1 MKVHY
6 ECAACFLRQTREALD
21 LATENE
27 SLKMEITEIVMK
39 IVSKKFRKGAVSNII
54 GTEVHR
60 NIKELTGNNDPYS
73 RERETSNDIAL
84 EFLPQVEGVLGDG
97 KNLKNYIKVAIA
109 GNVLDFGALGLEID
123 MESLIVNTMEKNP
136 TLDHS
141 NELEKELKNSKTV
154 LYLADNIGEIV
165 FDKIFIEKIKE
176 YDVEV
181 TVALKE
187 KPGATDNFPEYIPS
201 ERAVIPPISAI
212 N

>member
-73 RERETSNDIAL
+73 RER
-84 EFLPQVEGVLGDG
+84 
-97 KNLKNYIKVAIA
+97 
-109 GNVLDFGALGLEID
+109 
-123 MESLIVNTMEKNP
+123 
-136 TLDHS
+136 
-141 NELEKELKNSKTV
+141 
-154 LYLADNIGEIV
+154 
-165 FDKIFIEKIKE
+165 
-176 YDVEV
+176 
-181 TVALKE
+181 
-187 KPGATDNFPEYIPS
+187 
-201 ERAVIPPISAI
+201 
-212 N
+212 